1 MDLLWLTI
9 TGSALA
15 ILLVIGLLV
24 LYVPRLSE
32 SSADQ
37 RFPT

>member
-1 MDLLWLTI
+1 MDLLWLTL

-24 LYVPRLSE
+24 LYVPRLTE
-32 SSADQ
+32 SSGEH